1 MKGDQAMS
9 VQFVK
14 ETVMSGYPVRAVPQQ
29 TAVEA
34 EVVLPG
40 GLRDEVRV
48 LYTDA
53 VAAPQL
59 CEASGG
65 RVTVSGRVDFRV
77 LYAQGELTRVQ
88 VAEASR
94 DFSRALNVSAGQENA
109 RFYPACEVSNISSRV
124 FNGRL
129 LLRADLNVYAE
140 AVATQESLLVT
151 EVQEADAEVLP
162 REIHVQQIVG
172 DGSTQGMI
180 RGEFEISEVLQATE
194 ALLAHAEARVEDI
207 VGGAD
212 GRATVTGTIDL
223 TACFA
228 SLLSGRPVVCSQHS
242 LPFEQTVALGGEMG
256 DMLSATAE
264 VTDTAV
270 ALEGDESGRVLRAEV
285 GVKVDMQSIAEK
297 HVHLVSDVFATGE
310 GALRTEN
317 AEVSFCTNLINEQA
331 AESAR
336 VQLLLP
342 ENAPRFKTVLSAFAR
357 PVLAGARET
366 GGRLNVDMMLRTT
379 LLYMTEDSGIPVSFA
394 AEEPLRLTFPCSAAA
409 EDMLSLTAS
418 HVEASMVASD
428 RAELRCVITLHAS
441 GARDEQTTA
450 ISDIVREENSAFAS
464 ALALY
469 ITQPGE
475 RLWDVMKRYRLS
487 EKALKALND
496 QAAEQPVDAVL
507 PLSTRLIAYK
517 R

>member
-1 MKGDQAMS
+1 MS

-14 ETVMSGYPVRAVPQQ
+14 ETVTGGYPVRAVPQQ

-53 VAAPQL
+53 VVAPQL
-59 CEASGG
+59 CEASAG

-77 LYAQGELTRVQ
+77 LYAQGDLTRVK
-88 VAEASR
+88 VAEVGR
-94 DFSRALNVSAGQENA
+94 DFSRSLTVSAGQENA
-109 RFYPACEVSNISSRV
+109 QFHPSCEVSNLSSRV

-129 LLRADLNVYAE
+129 LLCADLNVYAE
-140 AVATQESLLVT
+140 AVAAQETMVVT
-151 EVQEADAEVLP
+151 NVQEADAEVLP
-162 REIHVQQIVG
+162 KEIRVQQIVG
-172 DGSTQGMI
+172 DGSTQGLI
-180 RGEFEISEVLQATE
+180 RGEFEISDVLDVTE
-194 ALLAHAEARVEDI
+194 ALLSHAEARVEDI
-207 VGGAD
+207 IGGAD

-223 TACFA
+223 SACFA
-228 SLLSGRPVVCSQHS
+228 SALGGRPVVCSQHS
-242 LPFEQTVALGGEMG
+242 MPFEQTVTLSGEMG

-264 VTDTAV
+264 ITDTAV
-270 ALEGDESGRVLRAEV
+270 ALEGDENGRVLRAEV
-285 GVKVDMQSIAEK
+285 GVRVDLQSIAEQE
-297 HVHLVSDVFATGE
+297 VHLVTDVFATGAGE
-310 GALRTEN
+310 LRTES

-342 ENAPRFKTVLSAFAR
+342 ENAPRIKTVLAAFAQ

-366 GGRLNVDMMLRTT
+366 GGRLNVDMMLRST
-379 LLYMTEDSGIPVSFA
+379 LLYMTEDSGIPVSYMS
-394 AEEPLRLTFPCSAAA
+394 EEPLRLTFPCSAAA
-409 EDMLSLTAS
+409 EDMLSLSAS

-428 RAELRCVITLHAS
+428 RAELRCVVTLHAS
-441 GARDEQTTA
+441 GARFQQAEA
-450 ISDIVREENSAFAS
+450 VSDIVREENSASAS

-469 ITQPGE
+469 ITQPEE

-487 EKALKALND
+487 EKALKALNE
-496 QAAEQPVDAVL
+496 QAAGYQVDAPL